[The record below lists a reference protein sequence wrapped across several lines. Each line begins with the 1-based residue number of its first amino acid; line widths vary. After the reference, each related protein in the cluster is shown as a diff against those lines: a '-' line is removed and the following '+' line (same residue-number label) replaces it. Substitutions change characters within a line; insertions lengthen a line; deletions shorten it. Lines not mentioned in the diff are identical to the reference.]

1 MPPEHFE
8 RMRAIARLKTIEL
21 VDPVDRSRNPLLGLA
36 TVDCGRRSLPRTA
49 AVAAPRFRHRRGT
62 PAITYPFVLA
72 SFWACAL
79 AIAIGTTASKAA
91 L

>member
-1 MPPEHFE
+1 MP
-8 RMRAIARLKTIEL
+8 AVARLKNDSRTSASSSLIRSDRVSEL
-21 VDPVDRSRNPLLGLA
+21 LIGLV
-36 TVDCGRRSLPRTA
+36 TLDCGGRSFPRTA

-62 PAITYPFVLA
+62 PAIIYPFVLA